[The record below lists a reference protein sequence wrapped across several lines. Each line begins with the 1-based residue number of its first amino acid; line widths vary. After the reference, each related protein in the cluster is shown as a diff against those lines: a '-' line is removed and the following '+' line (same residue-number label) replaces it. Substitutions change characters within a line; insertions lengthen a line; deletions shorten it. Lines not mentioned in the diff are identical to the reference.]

1 MDSICF
7 TAHANQKDFYELRN
21 FATYLRKNRR
31 SPVFDYHHCRALQR
45 DFYTGQT
52 HCISRRHSYSKQSS
66 GFWAALAFR
75 FCRIHN
81 YAHVRNP
88 VGTHYVCFAQA
99 RKQPYCLLALLF
111 NLVSISVEAV
121 SDLSIFAALFPL
133 SGSNYLNAFEPQQLN
148 VLSYLTFRMHAS
160 GYNISLVFF
169 GMNCFF
175 WGYLVYKSVY
185 FPKIIGVLLMIC
197 AVCYV
202 TNSFAWFLA
211 PKFAATLV
219 PAILVPCLIAELSL
233 CLWLMIKGVQMPKWE
248 SRVNGI
254 QTTEAKNKI

>member
-1 MDSICF
+1 MNSETSPLIYARTGGVLYLIIIIVGLFNEIFIRAKLIVSADVTATASNLLASEQLWRLGFAGSIIMLMCAIPLALIMF
-7 TAHANQKDFYELRN
+7 VLLR
-21 FATYLRKNRR
+21 
-31 SPVFDYHHCRALQR
+31 PVNNHIA
-45 DFYTGQT
+45 
-52 HCISRRHSYSKQSS
+52 
-66 GFWAALAFR
+66 
-75 FCRIHN
+75 
-81 YAHVRNP
+81 
-88 VGTHYVCFAQA
+88 
-99 RKQPYCLLALLF
+99 LLALLF

-233 CLWLMIKGVQMPKWE
+233 CLWLMIKGVQMPIWE
-248 SRVNGI
+248 NRVNGI
-254 QTTEAKNKI
+254 QTTEATNEI